1 MSIIQHSAGREMC
14 STHDTNP
21 RRQQVN
27 VSGLPEVVHAY
38 DGKTYYYI
46 LVFFLIQN
54 FIWKIRAKKIRIFWE
69 ILETGFSSHIWK
81 KRKQE
86 KTLDLDIHTFG
97 SDVGAGAHVLPSTNI
112 IMNPTIK

>member
-1 MSIIQHSAGREMC
+1 MAMSIIQHSAGREMC

-46 LVFFLIQN
+46 LVFFLIQIS
-54 FIWKIRAKKIRIFWE
+54 FEKFGRKKSEFSEKFWKPGFPATSGKNGNKKKPLI
-69 ILETGFSSHIWK
+69 
-81 KRKQE
+81 
-86 KTLDLDIHTFG
+86 
-97 SDVGAGAHVLPSTNI
+97 
-112 IMNPTIK
+112 